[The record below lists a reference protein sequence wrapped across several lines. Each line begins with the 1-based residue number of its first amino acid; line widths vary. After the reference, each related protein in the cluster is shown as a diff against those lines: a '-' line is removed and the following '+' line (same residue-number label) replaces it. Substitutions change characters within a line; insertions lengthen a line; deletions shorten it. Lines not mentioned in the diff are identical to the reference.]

1 MELFNATNKVISI
14 FNDNPLVNTI
24 TTESSSNTDMDKRNI
39 YPLVNIELIDSQ
51 PNGVLQTFNYEII
64 VMQQRDVVKDLNQTK
79 YLNNNSIDNHN
90 ECNQILMSFIN
101 TVSTSHDITISNTP
115 TFEYIYN
122 DAVNGVDA
130 IRTNISVEVSSQRIC

>member
-1 MELFNATNKVISI
+1 MELYNATNKVISI

-24 TTESSSNTDMDKRNI
+24 TTESSSNIDMDKRNI

-101 TVSTSHDITISNTP
+101 TVSVSQDITISNTP

-122 DAVNGVDA
+122 DGANGVDA

>member
-1 MELFNATNKVISI
+1 MELYNATNKVISI

-24 TTESSSNTDMDKRNI
+24 TTESSSNTDMEKRNI

-64 VMQQRDVVKDLNQTK
+64 VMQQRDVIKDLNQTK

-101 TVSTSHDITISNTP
+101 AVSTSHDITISNVP

-122 DAVNGVDA
+122 DGANGVDA